1 MIDRN
6 SEGGQPYRSRGENG
20 DMCYSDDARPPLPPI
35 IGGSSDDEDLVLT
48 SSDGNRFNAYTARA
62 ARPNG
67 AGIVIIPDPRG
78 VAPFYKE
85 LTRRFAEAGIDAIAI
100 DYLARTAGLGERPA
114 DFDYRAHIGQTTPEG
129 VAADVASGIAYL
141 RSQPGGQELS
151 MFTVGFCF
159 GGAQSWRQSA
169 DQPGLA
175 GAIGFYG
182 IPSRVRDAIP
192 RMKAPLL
199 LLLAGADQATT
210 PADFEHFDL
219 ELTQAGVPHK
229 KVVYEGAPHSF
240 FDRTFE
246 QHQAASADAWRQML
260 AFIKEHTRQPAR
272 A

>member
-1 MIDRN
+1 
-6 SEGGQPYRSRGENG
+6 
-20 DMCYSDDARPPLPPI
+20 MCYSDDARPPLPPMM
-35 IGGSSDDEDLVLT
+35 GASSDDQDLVLT
-48 SSDGNRFNAYTARA
+48 ASDGNRFNAYTARA
-62 ARPNG
+62 ARPTG
-67 AGIVIIPDPRG
+67 AGVVIIPDPRG

-100 DYLARTAGLGERPA
+100 DYLGRSAGLGERPA
-114 DFDYRAHIGQTTPEG
+114 DFDYRPHIGQATPQG
-129 VAADVASGIAYL
+129 VAADVASGMGYL

-151 MFTVGFCF
+151 IFTVGFCF

-169 DQPGLA
+169 EQPGLA

-199 LLLAGADQATT
+199 LLLAGADRATT
-210 PADFEHFDL
+210 PDDFEQFDR
-219 ELTQAGVPHK
+219 ELTQSNVPHR

-246 QHQAASADAWRQML
+246 QHKAASDDAWRQVL

-272 A
+272 V